1 MNGVIKRKNIKFI
14 KLCLISPITKILINI
29 LYIISFLVMFILF
42 YAEDQNFNNYEINEL
57 VRNYLNYNQFS
68 KIKNSSDF
76 QSYLEY
82 LLNKLYTIDSLND
95 SIPILIPLG
104 PIRLTQFSYKNYEC
118 INYTKSCNHNFT
130 CVIESLTYLYSFKCG
145 DKNTHDIKINE
156 SESEIQINND
166 DDNESNVYQFI
177 PKLTGFYSKYDIF
190 KNEKYIDLTI
200 SNYKKKIMKFKI

>member
-57 VRNYLNYNQFS
+57 VRNYLNYNKLS
-68 KIKNSSDF
+68 DIKNSSDF
-76 QSYLEY
+76 QSYLEF
-82 LLNKLYTIDSLND
+82 LLNKLYTIDSFND

-130 CVIESLTYLYSFKCG
+130 CVIKSLTYLYSSNCEENYQKY
-145 DKNTHDIKINE
+145 NDIKINE
-156 SESEIQINND
+156 SEKANPKNND
-166 DDNESNVYQFI
+166 TSQSVI
-177 PKLTGFYSKYDIF
+177 TKI
-190 KNEKYIDLTI
+190 KN
-200 SNYKKKIMKFKI
+200 MKFKI